1 MFISKTC
8 IVAGFAGACVACAG
22 ALQAQVQ
29 SMAEAGTSLNQDAKF
44 LLSGSRVTS
53 DNPSGFLSGLRGFEQ
68 LTAPV
73 GNPLYFEDPVIAT
86 EAKLLF
92 LRHSFGDDSQ
102 LQGGEVTV
110 AAVQLRLAISERL
123 AIIATKDGYS
133 WLNADALPEEDGWNS
148 LAAGLKYAFYVDRA
162 EALVASTGF
171 RYETKINGESKVLQG
186 DVDEVSPFVCFAKGW
201 GAFTLSGNVTA
212 RVPLDQTDG
221 NNIVQ
226 WDLSAAYEVSPGISP
241 LIEVHG
247 LHYLDD
253 ADRTPLSVGGY
264 DYTNLG
270 SQDVSGSTVVSLGAG
285 ARIKFSPNV
294 SLGALYEFALTNKDA
309 DIMDQRLTVDLVL
322 RY

>member
-8 IVAGFAGACVACAG
+8 VMAGIAGLCVGCAG
-22 ALQAQVQ
+22 ISSVFGQT
-29 SMAEAGTSLNQDAKF
+29 MAEAGTSINQDAKF
-44 LLSGSRVTS
+44 LLSGSRATG
-53 DNPSGFLSGLRGFEQ
+53 DNASGFLSGLRGFEQ
-68 LTAPV
+68 LTAPI

-86 EAKLLF
+86 EARLLF

-162 EALVASTGF
+162 SATVASAGF
-171 RYETKINGESKVLQG
+171 RYEAKIAGESKVLQG

-201 GAFTLSGNVTA
+201 GAFTLSGNLTA
-212 RVPLDQTDG
+212 RVPVDQSDG

-226 WDLSAAYEVSPGISP
+226 WDLSAAYEVSPGIAP
-241 LIEVHG
+241 LVELHG

-285 ARIKFSPNV
+285 ARVKFTPNV
-294 SLGALYEFALTNKDA
+294 TFGALYEFALTNKDA